1 MTLVSQATFAKI
13 CGKSR
18 KTVTAWKKAGR
29 LVTRGDRVDVEA
41 TAERMKRYHPT
52 GSPIVL
58 DAEQVA
64 ALAATEGNRSGNAG
78 NTRRVTPVTSVTSR
92 ADTLPS
98 SADELELQP
107 GETLDQAAQ
116 RLAALTLDPAS
127 TTIEEARRVKEVYLA
142 MLNRLEY
149 ERKSGG
155 LIDLDTAR
163 SVMFDAGRGARDAW
177 LGWPSRYGALIAADL
192 NIDASDR
199 VVEVLTVYV
208 HRQVADMGEPQPEF
222 DN

>member
-29 LVTRGDRVDVEA
+29 LVTKGDRVDVEA
-41 TAERMKRYHPT
+41 TAERMRRYHPT

-58 DAEQVA
+58 DSRQIA
-64 ALAATEGNRSGNAG
+64 ALAASEGNKSGNRG
-78 NTRRVTPVTSVTSR
+78 NTKRVTRVTSSAPT
-92 ADTLPS
+92 ADDGDA
-98 SADELELQP
+98 ADGLELRP

-116 RLAALTLDPAS
+116 RLADLLLDPAS

-142 MLNRLEY
+142 LLNRVEY
-149 ERKSGG
+149 ERKAGD

-163 SVMFDAGRGARDAW
+163 SVLFDCARAARDSW
-177 LGWPSRYGALIAADL
+177 LNWPVRYAALIAADL
-192 NIDASDR
+192 NLDASDR
-199 VVEVLTVYV
+199 VVEVLARYV
-208 HRQVADMGEPQPEF
+208 HQQVADLGEPQPHFE
-222 DN
+222 D